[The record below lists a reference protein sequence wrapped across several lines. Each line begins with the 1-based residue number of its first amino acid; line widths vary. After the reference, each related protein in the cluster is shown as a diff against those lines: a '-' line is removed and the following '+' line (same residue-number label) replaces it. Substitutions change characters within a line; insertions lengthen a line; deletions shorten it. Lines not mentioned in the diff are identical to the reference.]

1 MRRETKEMI
10 AFTLFMAAFMVV
22 TMLTVNSVYPA
33 Y

>member
-1 MRRETKEMI
+1 MRRETKETI
-10 AFTLFMAAFMVV
+10 AFTLFRAAFMVV